1 MSKDNKDKK
10 SGVAGKVVIG
20 TAVAAAAGYVAG
32 ILTAPKSGK
41 ETREDIKNKAVETYQ
56 AAEKELKKLHTELN
70 ELLEKAGDKA
80 SQLKDASGKRLE
92 EAVDYG
98 KKAKEKAREM
108 ISSLHE
114 GGETNDKDLKKAI
127 AEASKAIEDLKT
139 YLKK

>member
-1 MSKDNKDKK
+1 MSKDKK